1 MSVYAVRL
9 EFLLRNTSKYQLL
22 LSGSG
27 TALSYWAACNSS
39 YHCWKPFL
47 CRTMEQTIGICLLPS
62 FGCDNYCSSLSANS
76 FRVTS
81 AGGAPWWDGVTH
93 SIRPYYTPNPKR
105 CFLSSL
111 QFTVVCLW
119 QFQSLTV
126 FCLSTPLQFPWAPNH
141 SVGHKPILLAI
152 CWHFNCLQNT
162 RQNSTGVCSFL
173 SLIFIWLSPAVGS
186 PGLIRTFIKMNKR
199 CFC

>member
-27 TALSYWAACNSS
+27 TALSYRAAWNSS
-39 YHCWKPFL
+39 YQCRNPFL

-93 SIRPYYTPNPKR
+93 SIRPYYTPNVVSFPL
-105 CFLSSL
+105 CNSQWFVYGNSSH
-111 QFTVVCLW
+111 W
-119 QFQSLTV
+119 QFSVSPLLYGSHGHRTTLWV
-126 FCLSTPLQFPWAPNH
+126 TNPYCWPYAGILIACRTPGRIAQVYAVSSAWF
-141 SVGHKPILLAI
+141 SYGFLLHWEA
-152 CWHFNCLQNT
+152 Q
-162 RQNSTGVCSFL
+162 G
-173 SLIFIWLSPAVGS
+173 
-186 PGLIRTFIKMNKR
+186 
-199 CFC
+199 

>member
-1 MSVYAVRL
+1 MIITAHLCPPTASEL
-9 EFLLRNTSKYQLL
+9 PQLGERPDGMVL
-22 LSGSG
+22 H
-27 TALSYWAACNSS
+27 TALGPIIPQTLF
-39 YHCWKPFL
+39 PFL
-47 CRTMEQTIGICLLPS
+47 FAIHT
-62 FGCDNYCSSLSANS
+62 
-76 FRVTS
+76 
-81 AGGAPWWDGVTH
+81 
-93 SIRPYYTPNPKR
+93 TP
-105 CFLSSL
+105 
-111 QFTVVCLW
+111 VVCLW

-126 FCLSTPLQFPWAPNH
+126 FCLSTPLRFPWAPNH